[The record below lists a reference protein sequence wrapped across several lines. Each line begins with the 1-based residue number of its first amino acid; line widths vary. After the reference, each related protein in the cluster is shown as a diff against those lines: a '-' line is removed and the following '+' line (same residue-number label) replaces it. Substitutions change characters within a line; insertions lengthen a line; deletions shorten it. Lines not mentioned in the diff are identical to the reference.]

1 MAFNLEV
8 EKYKVEYRGMSSGVS
23 TSTGNVWMSLIIE
36 QANGRQ
42 LEISVASDKQ
52 ADVMNLG
59 LRKGQMIECHIQAV
73 AQANGSSYVRLLS
86 VPVLVDNDLGTLD
99 F

>member
-1 MAFNLEV
+1 MAFSLEV

-23 TSTGNVWMSLIIE
+23 TSTGNVWMSLITE
-36 QANGRQ
+36 QFNGRQ
-42 LEISVASDKQ
+42 LEISVPSDKQ
-52 ADVMNLG
+52 ASVMNLG

-73 AQANGSSYVRLLS
+73 AQASGNSYVRLLDD
-86 VPVLVDNDLGTLD
+86 PVLIDADDTLV